1 VEKEGSLMIAQP
13 IKKHIDKIDINDALI
28 KTINEKTKNVISL
41 IQKNIEKYNSVTFAN
56 SLGAEDMVLVDLIQ
70 KHKLN
75 VEIFSIDTGR
85 LPSETYN
92 LIQKVEDKYQ
102 FKIKLYFPNQENVEH
117 YVNTYGINAFYNSLD
132 LRKSC
137 CAIRKVEPLNRA
149 LKDKKVWITGMRQ
162 EQSQTRLAL
171 KEEEFDEA
179 HQSQKLNPLSTWSE
193 LEVWAYIKI
202 NDVPYN
208 TLHDQFYPSIGC
220 APCTRAISAG
230 EDIRAGRWWW
240 EDPQNKECGLH
251 VK

>member
-1 VEKEGSLMIAQP
+1 MITQAN
-13 IKKHIDKIDINDALI
+13 KTHIDKIDIDDELI
-28 KTINEKTKNVISL
+28 KIIDEKSKNVISL
-41 IQKNIEKYNSVTFAN
+41 IQKNIEKYSSVAFAN
-56 SLGAEDMVLVDLIQ
+56 SLGAEDMVLIDLIQ
-70 KHKLN
+70 KNKLS
-75 VEIFSIDTGR
+75 VEAFSIDTGR
-85 LPSETYN
+85 LPPETYN

-102 FKIKLYFPNQENVEH
+102 FKIKLYFPDHQKIES
-117 YVNTYGINAFYNSLD
+117 YVNTNGINAFYNSVD

-162 EQSQTRLAL
+162 EQSQTRFAL
-171 KEEEFDEA
+171 KEEEFDEV

>member
-1 VEKEGSLMIAQP
+1 MSIQP
-13 IKKHIDKIDINDALI
+13 IKPQKKHIDKIDINDALI
-28 KTINEKTKNVISL
+28 KTIKEKSEKVISL
-41 IQKNIEKYNSVTFAN
+41 IQKNIEKYSSVAFAN
-56 SLGAEDMVLVDLIQ
+56 SLGAEDMVLIDLIQ
-70 KHKLN
+70 KNKLS
-75 VEIFSIDTGR
+75 VEAFSIDTGR
-85 LPSETYN
+85 LPPETYN

-102 FKIKLYFPNQENVEH
+102 FKIKLYFPNQEKVEN
-117 YVNTYGINAFYNSLD
+117 YVNTNGINAFYNSVD

>member
-1 VEKEGSLMIAQP
+1 MIHAN
-13 IKKHIDKIDINDALI
+13 KKHIDKIDIDDELI
-28 KTINEKTKNVISL
+28 KIIDEKSKNVISL
-41 IQKNIEKYNSVTFAN
+41 IQKNIEKYSSVAFAN
-56 SLGAEDMVLVDLIQ
+56 SLGAEDMVLIDLIQ
-70 KHKLN
+70 KNKLS
-75 VEIFSIDTGR
+75 VEAFSIDTGR
-85 LPSETYN
+85 LPPETYN

-102 FKIKLYFPNQENVEH
+102 FKIKLYFPDHQKVES
-117 YVNTYGINAFYNSLD
+117 YVNTNGINAFYNSVD

-162 EQSQTRLAL
+162 EQSQTRFAL
-171 KEEEFDEA
+171 KEEEFDEV

>member
-1 VEKEGSLMIAQP
+1 MIHAN
-13 IKKHIDKIDINDALI
+13 KKHIDKIDIDDELI
-28 KTINEKTKNVISL
+28 KIIDEKSKNVISL
-41 IQKNIEKYNSVTFAN
+41 IQKNIEKYSSVAFAN
-56 SLGAEDMVLVDLIQ
+56 SLGAEDMVLMDLIQ
-70 KHKLN
+70 KNKLS
-75 VEIFSIDTGR
+75 VEAFSIDTGR
-85 LPSETYN
+85 LPPETYN

-102 FKIKLYFPNQENVEH
+102 FKIKLYFPDHQKIES
-117 YVNTYGINAFYNSLD
+117 YVNTNGINAFYNSVD

-162 EQSQTRLAL
+162 EQSQTRFAL
-171 KEEEFDEA
+171 KEEEFDEV

>member
-1 VEKEGSLMIAQP
+1 MIHAN
-13 IKKHIDKIDINDALI
+13 KKHIDKIDIDDELI
-28 KTINEKTKNVISL
+28 KIIDEKSKNVISL
-41 IQKNIEKYNSVTFAN
+41 IQKNIEKYSSVAFAN
-56 SLGAEDMVLVDLIQ
+56 SLGAEDMVLIDLIQ
-70 KHKLN
+70 KNKLS
-75 VEIFSIDTGR
+75 VEAFSIDTGR
-85 LPSETYN
+85 LPPETYN

-102 FKIKLYFPNQENVEH
+102 FKIKLYFPDYQKIES
-117 YVNTYGINAFYNSLD
+117 YVNTNGINAFYNSVD

-162 EQSQTRLAL
+162 EQSQTRFNL
-171 KEEEFDEA
+171 KEEEFDEV

>member
-1 VEKEGSLMIAQP
+1 MITQP
-13 IKKHIDKIDINDALI
+13 IKKHIDKININDALI
-28 KTINEKTKNVISL
+28 KTINEKSKNVIS
-41 IQKNIEKYNSVTFAN
+41 IIKRNIKKYNSVTFAN
-56 SLGAEDMVLVDLIQ
+56 SLGAEDMVLVDIIQ

-102 FKIKLYFPNQENVEH
+102 FKIKLYFPNQEKVEY
-117 YVNTYGINAFYNSLD
+117 YVNTNGINAFYNSLD

-149 LKDKKVWITGMRQ
+149 LKNKKVWITGMRQ
-162 EQSQTRLAL
+162 EQSQTRQTLQ
-171 KEEEFDEA
+171 EEEFDEV
-179 HQSQKLNPLSTWSE
+179 HQSQKLNPLSSWSE
-193 LEVWAYIKI
+193 IEIWAYIKI
-202 NDVPYN
+202 HDVPYN

-220 APCTRAISAG
+220 APCTRAISEG
-230 EDIRAGRWWW
+230 EDVRAGRWWW
-240 EDPQNKECGLH
+240 EEPQNKECGLH

>member
-1 VEKEGSLMIAQP
+1 MITQAN
-13 IKKHIDKIDINDALI
+13 KTHIDKIDIDDELI
-28 KTINEKTKNVISL
+28 KIIDEKSKNVISL
-41 IQKNIEKYNSVTFAN
+41 IQKNIEKYSSVAFAN
-56 SLGAEDMVLVDLIQ
+56 SLGAEDMVLIDLIQ
-70 KHKLN
+70 KNKLS
-75 VEIFSIDTGR
+75 VEAFSIDTGR
-85 LPSETYN
+85 LPPETYN

-102 FKIKLYFPNQENVEH
+102 FKIKLYFPDYQKIES
-117 YVNTYGINAFYNSLD
+117 YVNTNGINAFYNSVD

-162 EQSQTRLAL
+162 EQSQTRFAL
-171 KEEEFDEA
+171 KEEEFDEV

>member
-1 VEKEGSLMIAQP
+1 MSLQQ
-13 IKKHIDKIDINDALI
+13 IKKHIDKININDALI
-28 KTINEKTKNVISL
+28 KIIDEKSKNVISL
-41 IQKNIEKYNSVTFAN
+41 IQNNIEKYHSVAFEN
-56 SLGAEDMVLVDLIQ
+56 RLGAEDMVLVDIIQ
-70 KHKLN
+70 RNRLN

-85 LPSETYN
+85 LPPETYN
-92 LIQKVEDKYQ
+92 LIQKTEEKYQ
-102 FKIKLYFPNQENVEH
+102 FTIKLYFPNQEKVET
-117 YVNTYGINAFYNSLD
+117 YVNTNGINAFYSSLD
-132 LRKSC
+132 LRKAC

-149 LKDKKVWITGMRQ
+149 LKNKKAWITGMRQ

-179 HQSQKLNPLSTWSE
+179 HQSQKLNPLTSWSE

-202 NDVPYN
+202 HDVPYN
-208 TLHDQFYPSIGC
+208 ALHDQFYPSIGC

>member
-1 VEKEGSLMIAQP
+1 MMIHAN
-13 IKKHIDKIDINDALI
+13 KKHIDKIDIDDELI
-28 KTINEKTKNVISL
+28 KIIDEKSKNVISL
-41 IQKNIEKYNSVTFAN
+41 IQKNIEKYSSVAFAN

-70 KHKLN
+70 KNKLS
-75 VEIFSIDTGR
+75 VEAFSIDTGR
-85 LPSETYN
+85 LPPETYN

-102 FKIKLYFPNQENVEH
+102 FKIKLYFPDHQKIES
-117 YVNTYGINAFYNSLD
+117 YVNTNGINAFYNSVD

-162 EQSQTRLAL
+162 EQSQTRFAL
-171 KEEEFDEA
+171 KEEEFDEV

-220 APCTRAISAG
+220 APCTRAISEG
-230 EDIRAGRWWW
+230 EDVRAGRWWW
-240 EDPQNKECGLH
+240 EEPQNKECGLH

>member
-1 VEKEGSLMIAQP
+1 MITQAN
-13 IKKHIDKIDINDALI
+13 KTHIDKIDIDDELI
-28 KTINEKTKNVISL
+28 KIIDEKSKNVILL
-41 IQKNIEKYNSVTFAN
+41 IQKNIEKYSSVAFAN
-56 SLGAEDMVLVDLIQ
+56 SLGAEDMVLIDLIQ
-70 KHKLN
+70 KNKLS
-75 VEIFSIDTGR
+75 VEAFSIDTGR
-85 LPSETYN
+85 LPPETYN

-102 FKIKLYFPNQENVEH
+102 FKIKLYFPDHQKVES
-117 YVNTYGINAFYNSLD
+117 YVNTNGINAFYNSVD

-162 EQSQTRLAL
+162 EQSQTRFAL

>member
-1 VEKEGSLMIAQP
+1 MNVQF
-13 IKKHIDKIDINDALI
+13 IKKHIDKININDVLI
-28 KTINEKTKNVISL
+28 KTIVEKSKNVISL
-41 IQKNIEKYNSVTFAN
+41 IEKNIEKYNSITFAN

-70 KHKLN
+70 NNKLN

-102 FKIKLYFPNQENVEH
+102 FKIKLYFPNQEKIEN
-117 YVNTYGINAFYNSLD
+117 YVNTNGINAFYNSLD

-149 LKDKKVWITGMRQ
+149 LKNKKAWITGMRQ
-162 EQSQTRLAL
+162 EQSQTRQTLQ
-171 KEEEFDEA
+171 EEEFDEV
-179 HQSQKLNPLSTWSE
+179 HQSQKLNPLSSWSE
-193 LEVWAYIKI
+193 VEIWAYIKI
-202 NDVPYN
+202 HDVPYN

-220 APCTRAISAG
+220 APCTRAISEG
-230 EDIRAGRWWW
+230 EDVRAGRWWW

>member
-1 VEKEGSLMIAQP
+1 MSIKS
-13 IKKHIDKIDINDALI
+13 IKKHIDKIDINDELI
-28 KTINEKTKNVISL
+28 KTIDEKSKNVISL
-41 IQKNIEKYNSVTFAN
+41 IQKNIEKYNTVTFAN

-70 KHKLN
+70 KNKLA

-92 LIQKVEDKYQ
+92 LIQEVEDKYQ
-102 FKIKLYFPNQENVEH
+102 FKIKLYFPNQEKVES
-117 YVNTYGINAFYNSLD
+117 YVNTNGINAFYNSLD

-149 LKDKKVWITGMRQ
+149 LKNKKAWITGMRQ

-179 HQSQKLNPLSTWSE
+179 HQSQKLNPLSSWSE
-193 LEVWAYIKI
+193 VEIWAYIKI
-202 NDVPYN
+202 HDVPYN
-208 TLHDQFYPSIGC
+208 ALHDQFYPSIGC

-230 EDIRAGRWWW
+230 EDVRAGRWWW

>member
-1 VEKEGSLMIAQP
+1 MSIQP
-13 IKKHIDKIDINDALI
+13 IKPQKKHIDKIDINDALI
-28 KTINEKTKNVISL
+28 KTIKEKSENVISL
-41 IQKNIEKYNSVTFAN
+41 IQKNIEKYSSVAFAN

-70 KHKLN
+70 KNKLN

-85 LPSETYN
+85 LPPETYN

-117 YVNTYGINAFYNSLD
+117 YVNTNGINAFYNSLD

-137 CAIRKVEPLNRA
+137 CGIRKVEPLSRA
-149 LKDKKVWITGMRQ
+149 LKDKKTWITGMRQ
-162 EQSQTRLAL
+162 EQSQTRQTLQ
-171 KEEEFDEA
+171 EEEFDEA

-193 LEVWAYIKI
+193 LEIWAYIKI

-220 APCTRAISAG
+220 APCTRPISVG
-230 EDIRAGRWWW
+230 EDVRAGRWWW

>member
-1 VEKEGSLMIAQP
+1 MNVQS
-13 IKKHIDKIDINDALI
+13 IKKRIDKININDVLI
-28 KTINEKTKNVISL
+28 KTIVEKSKNVISL
-41 IQKNIEKYNSVTFAN
+41 IEKNIEKYDSITFAN

-70 KHKLN
+70 NNKLN

-102 FKIKLYFPNQENVEH
+102 FKIKLYFPNQEKIEN
-117 YVNTYGINAFYNSLD
+117 YVNTNGINAFYNSLD

-149 LKDKKVWITGMRQ
+149 LKNKKAWITGMRQ
-162 EQSQTRLAL
+162 EQSQTRQTLQ
-171 KEEEFDEA
+171 EEEFDEV
-179 HQSQKLNPLSTWSE
+179 HQSQKLNPLSSWSE
-193 LEVWAYIKI
+193 VEIWAYIKI
-202 NDVPYN
+202 HDVPYN

-220 APCTRAISAG
+220 APCTRAISEG
-230 EDIRAGRWWW
+230 EDVRAGRWWW

>member
-1 VEKEGSLMIAQP
+1 MITQAN
-13 IKKHIDKIDINDALI
+13 KTHIDKIDIDDELI
-28 KTINEKTKNVISL
+28 KIINEKSKNVISL
-41 IQKNIEKYNSVTFAN
+41 IQKNIEKYNSVAFAN
-56 SLGAEDMVLVDLIQ
+56 SLGAEDMVLIDLIQ
-70 KHKLN
+70 KNKLS
-75 VEIFSIDTGR
+75 VEAFSIDTGR
-85 LPSETYN
+85 LPPETYN
-92 LIQKVEDKYQ
+92 LIQKAEDKYQ
-102 FKIKLYFPNQENVEH
+102 FKIKLYFPDHQKVES
-117 YVNTYGINAFYNSLD
+117 YVNTNGINAFYNSID

-162 EQSQTRLAL
+162 EQSQTRFAL
-171 KEEEFDEA
+171 KEEEFDET

>member
-1 VEKEGSLMIAQP
+1 MITQAN
-13 IKKHIDKIDINDALI
+13 KTHIDKIDIDDELI
-28 KTINEKTKNVISL
+28 KIIDEKSKNVISL
-41 IQKNIEKYNSVTFAN
+41 IQKNIEKYSSVAFAN
-56 SLGAEDMVLVDLIQ
+56 SLGAEDMVLIDLIQ
-70 KHKLN
+70 KNKLS
-75 VEIFSIDTGR
+75 VEAFSIDTGR
-85 LPSETYN
+85 LPPETYN
-92 LIQKVEDKYQ
+92 LIQKAEDKYQ
-102 FKIKLYFPNQENVEH
+102 FKIKLYFPDHQKVES
-117 YVNTYGINAFYNSLD
+117 YVNTNGINAFYNSVD

-162 EQSQTRLAL
+162 EQSQTRFAL

>member
-1 VEKEGSLMIAQP
+1 MITQAN
-13 IKKHIDKIDINDALI
+13 KTHIDKIDIDDELI
-28 KTINEKTKNVISL
+28 KIIDEKSKNVISL
-41 IQKNIEKYNSVTFAN
+41 IQKNIEKYNSVAFAN
-56 SLGAEDMVLVDLIQ
+56 SLGAEDMVLIDLIQ
-70 KHKLN
+70 KNKLS
-75 VEIFSIDTGR
+75 VEAFSIDTGR
-85 LPSETYN
+85 LPPETYN

-102 FKIKLYFPNQENVEH
+102 FKIKLYFPDHQKVES
-117 YVNTYGINAFYNSLD
+117 YVNTNGINAFYNSVD

-162 EQSQTRLAL
+162 EQSQTRFAL
-171 KEEEFDEA
+171 KEEEFDET

>member
-1 VEKEGSLMIAQP
+1 MITQAN
-13 IKKHIDKIDINDALI
+13 KTHIDKIDIDDELI
-28 KTINEKTKNVISL
+28 KIIDEKSKNVISL
-41 IQKNIEKYNSVTFAN
+41 IQKNIEKYSSVAFAN
-56 SLGAEDMVLVDLIQ
+56 SLGAEDMVLIDLIQ
-70 KHKLN
+70 KNKLS
-75 VEIFSIDTGR
+75 VEAFSIDTGR
-85 LPSETYN
+85 LPPETYN

-102 FKIKLYFPNQENVEH
+102 FKIKLYFPDHQKVES
-117 YVNTYGINAFYNSLD
+117 YVNTNGINAFYNSVD

-162 EQSQTRLAL
+162 EQSQTRFAL
-171 KEEEFDEA
+171 KEEEFDEV
-179 HQSQKLNPLSTWSE
+179 HQSQKLNPLCTWSE

>member
-1 VEKEGSLMIAQP
+1 MIHAN
-13 IKKHIDKIDINDALI
+13 KKHIDKIDIDDELI
-28 KTINEKTKNVISL
+28 KIIDEKSKNVISL
-41 IQKNIEKYNSVTFAN
+41 IQKNIEKYSSVAFAN

-70 KHKLN
+70 KNKLS
-75 VEIFSIDTGR
+75 VEAFSIDTGR
-85 LPSETYN
+85 LPPETYN

-102 FKIKLYFPNQENVEH
+102 FKIKLYFPDHQKVES
-117 YVNTYGINAFYNSLD
+117 YVNTNGINAFYNSVD

-162 EQSQTRLAL
+162 EQSQTRFAL
-171 KEEEFDEA
+171 KEEEFDEV

-220 APCTRAISAG
+220 APCTRAISEG
-230 EDIRAGRWWW
+230 EDVRAGRWWW
-240 EDPQNKECGLH
+240 EEPQNKECGLH

>member
-1 VEKEGSLMIAQP
+1 MIHAN
-13 IKKHIDKIDINDALI
+13 KKHIDKIDIDDELI
-28 KTINEKTKNVISL
+28 KIIDEKSKNVISL
-41 IQKNIEKYNSVTFAN
+41 IQKNIEKYSSVAFAN
-56 SLGAEDMVLVDLIQ
+56 SLGAEDMVLIDLIQ
-70 KHKLN
+70 KNKLS
-75 VEIFSIDTGR
+75 VEAFSIDTGR
-85 LPSETYN
+85 LPPETYN

-102 FKIKLYFPNQENVEH
+102 FKIKLYFPDYQKIES
-117 YVNTYGINAFYNSLD
+117 YVNTNGINAFYNSVD

-162 EQSQTRLAL
+162 EQSQTRFAL
-171 KEEEFDEA
+171 KEEEFDET

>member
-1 VEKEGSLMIAQP
+1 MSIQP
-13 IKKHIDKIDINDALI
+13 IKPQKKHIDKIDINDALI
-28 KTINEKTKNVISL
+28 KTIKEKSENVISL
-41 IQKNIEKYNSVTFAN
+41 IQKNIEKYSSVAFAN

-70 KHKLN
+70 KNKLN

-85 LPSETYN
+85 LPPETYN

-102 FKIKLYFPNQENVEH
+102 FIIKLYFPNQENVEH
-117 YVNTYGINAFYNSLD
+117 YVNTNGINAFYNSLD

-137 CAIRKVEPLNRA
+137 CGIRKVEPLSRA
-149 LKDKKVWITGMRQ
+149 LKDKKTWITGMRQ
-162 EQSQTRLAL
+162 EQSQTRQTLQ
-171 KEEEFDEA
+171 EEEFDEA

-193 LEVWAYIKI
+193 LEIWAYIKI

-220 APCTRAISAG
+220 APCTRPISVG
-230 EDIRAGRWWW
+230 EDVRAGRWWW

>member
-1 VEKEGSLMIAQP
+1 MNVQF
-13 IKKHIDKIDINDALI
+13 IKKHIDKININDVLI
-28 KTINEKTKNVISL
+28 KTIVEKSKNVISL
-41 IQKNIEKYNSVTFAN
+41 IEKNIEKYDSITFAN

-70 KHKLN
+70 NNKLN

-102 FKIKLYFPNQENVEH
+102 FKIKLYFPNQEKIEN
-117 YVNTYGINAFYNSLD
+117 YVNTNGINAFYNSLD

-149 LKDKKVWITGMRQ
+149 LKNKKAWITGMRQ
-162 EQSQTRLAL
+162 EQSQTRQTLQ
-171 KEEEFDEA
+171 EEEFDEV
-179 HQSQKLNPLSTWSE
+179 HQSQKLNPLSSWSE
-193 LEVWAYIKI
+193 VEIWAYIKI
-202 NDVPYN
+202 HDVPYN

-220 APCTRAISAG
+220 APCTRAISEG
-230 EDIRAGRWWW
+230 EDVRAGRWWW

>member
-1 VEKEGSLMIAQP
+1 MIAQP

-41 IQKNIEKYNSVTFAN
+41 IQKNIKKYNSVTFAN

-149 LKDKKVWITGMRQ
+149 LKNKKAWITGMRQ

-179 HQSQKLNPLSTWSE
+179 HQSQKLNPLSSWSE
-193 LEVWAYIKI
+193 VEIWAYIKMH
-202 NDVPYN
+202 DVPYN
-208 TLHDQFYPSIGC
+208 VLHDQFYPSIGC
-220 APCTRAISAG
+220 APCTRAISVG
-230 EDIRAGRWWW
+230 EDVRAGRWWW

>member
-1 VEKEGSLMIAQP
+1 MITKP

-102 FKIKLYFPNQENVEH
+102 FKIKLYFPNQEKVEH
-117 YVNTYGINAFYNSLD
+117 YVNTNGINAFYNSLD

-149 LKDKKVWITGMRQ
+149 LKNKKAWITGMRQ

-179 HQSQKLNPLSTWSE
+179 HQSQKLNPLSSWSE
-193 LEVWAYIKI
+193 VEIWAYIKMH
-202 NDVPYN
+202 DVPYN
-208 TLHDQFYPSIGC
+208 ALHDQFYPSIGC

>member
-1 VEKEGSLMIAQP
+1 VEKEGSLMITKP

-41 IQKNIEKYNSVTFAN
+41 IQKSIEKYNSVTFAN

-102 FKIKLYFPNQENVEH
+102 FKIKLYFPNQEKVES
-117 YVNTYGINAFYNSLD
+117 YVNTNGINAFYNSLD

-149 LKDKKVWITGMRQ
+149 LKNKKAWITGMRQ

-179 HQSQKLNPLSTWSE
+179 HQSQKLNPLSSWSE
-193 LEVWAYIKI
+193 VEIWAYIKI
-202 NDVPYN
+202 HDVPYN
-208 TLHDQFYPSIGC
+208 ALHDQFYPSIGC

-230 EDIRAGRWWW
+230 EDVRAGRWWW

>member
-1 VEKEGSLMIAQP
+1 MIHAN
-13 IKKHIDKIDINDALI
+13 KKHIDKIDIDDDLI
-28 KTINEKTKNVISL
+28 KIIDEKSKNVILL
-41 IQKNIEKYNSVTFAN
+41 IQKNIEKYSSVAFAN
-56 SLGAEDMVLVDLIQ
+56 SLGAEDMVLIDLIQ
-70 KHKLN
+70 KNKLS
-75 VEIFSIDTGR
+75 VEAFSIDTGR
-85 LPSETYN
+85 LPPETYN

-102 FKIKLYFPNQENVEH
+102 FKIKLYFPDYQKIES
-117 YVNTYGINAFYNSLD
+117 YVNTNGINAFYNSVD

-162 EQSQTRLAL
+162 EQSQTRFAL
-171 KEEEFDEA
+171 KEEEFDEV